1 MLPVTH
7 GRDSGGQEEKVS
19 AVPMSGWESSPYVGD
34 EDDGTKAGALEVEAA
49 GRGSK
54 GEVGGDGVH

>member
-34 EDDGTKAGALEVEAA
+34 EDDGTKAGALEVE
-49 GRGSK
+49 GP
-54 GEVGGDGVH
+54 GEVRRVR